1 MRWVGWLLAILL
13 CGLWVASEIPR
24 GGTQSG
30 KSPGRCA
37 PEWRKIDAE
46 ASVPP
51 AREPSLHP
59 WVVAAE
65 QALLSLL
72 ALAAFP
78 ARRASQ
84 PDQPG

>member
-13 CGLWVASEIPR
+13 CGLWFASERPF

-30 KSPGRCA
+30 KSPGKCP
-37 PEWRKIDAE
+37 PEWRNTE
-46 ASVPP
+46 TVVRVSP

-78 ARRASQ
+78 AHRATR
-84 PDQPG
+84 PD